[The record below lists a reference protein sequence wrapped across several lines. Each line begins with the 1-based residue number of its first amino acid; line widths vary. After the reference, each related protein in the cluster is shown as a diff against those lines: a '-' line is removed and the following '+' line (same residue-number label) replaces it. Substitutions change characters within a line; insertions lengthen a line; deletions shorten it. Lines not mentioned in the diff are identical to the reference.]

1 MSDNSFD
8 FIQMAGATLL
18 FVFALSCGIFS
29 YSQVNSRVNQY
40 INVNTYNRRGT
51 ATSAYG
57 DEDDIMRKTD
67 RSEII
72 MSVASLPRT
81 TQTRGNENYTIR
93 VVNGENICTFSMRR
107 KDGEEEMLIFSP
119 NNGATQEKY
128 YTDANTAQSDDL
140 NKLIKVLKTQVF
152 RSSATQYTVSYD
164 ERSLTFTKVN

>member
-18 FVFALSCGIFS
+18 FVFALSCGRLS
-29 YSQVNSRVNQY
+29 YSRVNDRVNQY
-40 INVNTYNRRGT
+40 ININTYNRRGT

-57 DEDDIMRKTD
+57 DENDIMRKTD
-67 RSEII
+67 RAEII

-81 TQTRGNENYTIR
+81 TQTRGNENYIIK
-93 VVNGENICTFSMRR
+93 VVDGGNVYSFSMRR
-107 KDGEEEMLIFSP
+107 NDGEEEILIF
-119 NNGATQEKY
+119 NNGLAQEKY

-164 ERSLTFTKVN
+164 EKSLTFTKVN

>member
-18 FVFALSCGIFS
+18 FVFALSCGILS
-29 YSQVNSRVNQY
+29 YSRVNDRVNQY
-40 INVNTYNRRGT
+40 ININTYNRRGT

-57 DEDDIMRKTD
+57 DENDVIRKTD
-67 RSEII
+67 RAEII

-81 TQTRGNENYTIR
+81 TQTRGNENYIIK
-93 VVNGENICTFSMRR
+93 VVDGGNVYSFSMRR
-107 KDGEEEMLIFSP
+107 NDGEEEILIF
-119 NNGATQEKY
+119 NNGLAQEKY

-164 ERSLTFTKVN
+164 EKSLTFTKVN